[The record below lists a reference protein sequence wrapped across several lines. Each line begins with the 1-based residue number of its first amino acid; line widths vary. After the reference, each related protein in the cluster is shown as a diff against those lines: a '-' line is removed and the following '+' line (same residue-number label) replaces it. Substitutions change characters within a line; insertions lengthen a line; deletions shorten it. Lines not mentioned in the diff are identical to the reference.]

1 MAYSIFVVLLL
12 LSLRATLPIFCMA
25 KRKGRRA
32 GFSLYGLAF
41 FVARGN
47 YLTFSPVPENRGETL
62 GTFVPKVR
70 G

>member
-1 MAYSIFVVLLL
+1 MFEAH
-12 LSLRATLPIFCMA
+12 
-25 KRKGRRA
+25 
-32 GFSLYGLAF
+32 FSPSPCRILQCYGTQQGERESFFLYGLAF